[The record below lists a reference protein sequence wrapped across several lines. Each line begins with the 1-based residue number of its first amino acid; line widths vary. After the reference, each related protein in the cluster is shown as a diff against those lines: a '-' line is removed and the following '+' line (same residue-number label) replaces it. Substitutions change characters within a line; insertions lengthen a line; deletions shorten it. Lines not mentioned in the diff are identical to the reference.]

1 MNNKKGFTLVE
12 LLAVLILLSVLALMI
27 FPVVEDYVT
36 SSRKQGNQ
44 VEIDNII
51 AATKNWEADNLDKI
65 PDSGETYTLTLGD
78 LIDGGYI
85 DEVENHVTKTKMS
98 TSTEI
103 TITNHNENYEYKV
116 TIVDWYLYSFFSYDT
131 IQKRVG
137 DKVAKE
143 KKYQAKNIYACANIE
158 GMVEEIFYMVMD
170 SKNKVNYL
178 IMDDQLIEIP
188 MSKED
193 STYMPIHMKIID
205 LIDIYNQ
212 FYKSMKGQNKEYERL
227 KLKKELTEKEL
238 ISIIYLLDNLL
249 RDSFLQVARKMKQSS
264 DEDEYNPVEKR
275 LVHRRKYDI
284 ME

>member
-65 PDSGETYTLTLGD
+65 PDNGETYTLTLGD

-116 TIVDWYLYSFFSYDT
+116 TIVD
-131 IQKRVG
+131 
-137 DKVAKE
+137 
-143 KKYQAKNIYACANIE
+143 
-158 GMVEEIFYMVMD
+158 
-170 SKNKVNYL
+170 
-178 IMDDQLIEIP
+178 
-188 MSKED
+188 
-193 STYMPIHMKIID
+193 
-205 LIDIYNQ
+205 
-212 FYKSMKGQNKEYERL
+212 
-227 KLKKELTEKEL
+227 
-238 ISIIYLLDNLL
+238 
-249 RDSFLQVARKMKQSS
+249 
-264 DEDEYNPVEKR
+264 
-275 LVHRRKYDI
+275 
-284 ME
+284 